1 MKSSQVQSFDPDLLS
16 DLKTS
21 YLFKNVDRKLLETVA
36 NDNLT
41 RIFLSQGERLIQQ
54 GGASNALYVVVKG
67 QLKAILNQENNQ
79 IVFGNI
85 GEGEI
90 VGEMQILL
98 GGKHTANVHA
108 VTDTELIKLPKT
120 TFEKLIDK
128 SPDIL
133 QKMALI
139 IVQRLRHDQ
148 LVGILPDLFG
158 PCDETTVQMLDTQI
172 EWVHISRGNALFRQ
186 GDIGDSLYIVI
197 NGLLQAV
204 TEDEKGKKQ
213 IVGKVYQGESVGEMA
228 IIAGTDRT
236 ASIYALRDSDLVKFS
251 KSAFEL
257 VIRQCPQMMKKLA
270 QLVIHRL
277 NKSIHPSSE
286 HPIAT
291 NIAVIPVSSDV
302 PLTDFCHRLVSALS
316 SSDSAR
322 HLNSNRVDELIGMSG
337 AAQVSQHDP
346 LNVKLVTWLHEQE
359 SKHRF
364 IIYETDKTA
373 THWTKWCLRL
383 ADQVIL
389 VADATTNAML
399 GELKVIPLS
408 YYSQIKV
415 DQTLVLLHPNA
426 NQLPSNTRRWLLER
440 QVKSHHHIRWQT
452 EADFERLA
460 RFISGRAIGLVMGGG
475 GARGFAHYGIFMALK
490 EAGVAIDMIGG
501 TSMGAIMGA
510 QCAADWDI
518 ETVRRVNKKGLIELN
533 PLKKYTLPIIS
544 LTKTQRHEDNLK
556 MTFGDKQIEDLWT
569 NFFCVSSNLTTCE
582 MVIHQQGT
590 LWKAIRA
597 SGAIP
602 GIIEPMLENGNLLID
617 GGVLNNLPGDVM
629 RQFCHTVIVID
640 VSCETHLSVNY
651 DKMPSPWAVLLSR
664 ILPFKKTIH
673 IPSIF
678 DVLIGA
684 NSLASSQQINKV
696 KADAD
701 FYLHPPVD
709 KFGMLEFT
717 AMEQLI
723 EIGYQ
728 YAKKEIERWKNKEGK
743 MGCLT

>member
-1 MKSSQVQSFDPDLLS
+1 MKSSHAQSFAPDLLT

-21 YLFKNVDRKLLETVA
+21 DLFENVDQELLERLGHG
-36 NDNLT
+36 NLT
-41 RIFLSQGERLIQQ
+41 RIFVSQGEMLIQQ
-54 GGASNALYVVVKG
+54 GGASNALYVVVRG

-79 IVFGNI
+79 IVFGSI

-98 GGKHTANVHA
+98 GGKHTANVYA
-108 VTDTELIKLPKT
+108 LTDAELIKLPKT

-148 LVGILPDLFG
+148 LVAILPDLFG
-158 PCDETTVQMLDTQI
+158 PCDETTIQALDTQI
-172 EWVHISRGNALFRQ
+172 EWVHISRGKALFRQ

-204 TEDEKGKKQ
+204 TEDENGKKQ
-213 IVGKVYQGESVGEMA
+213 IIGKIYQGESVGEMA

-236 ASIYALRDSDLVKFS
+236 ASIYALRDSELVKLS

-257 VIRQCPQMMKKLA
+257 LIRQCPQMMKKLA
-270 QLVIHRL
+270 QLVINRL
-277 NKSIHPSSE
+277 NKSIHPSSA

-316 SSDSAR
+316 SSDSAL

-346 LNVKLVTWLHEQE
+346 LNIKLMTWLYGLE

-399 GELKVIPLS
+399 GSLKVIPLT
-408 YYSQIKV
+408 YYSQIKKAN
-415 DQTLVLLHPNA
+415 QTLVLLHPNG
-426 NQLPSNTRRWLLER
+426 NQLPSNTRRWLSER
-440 QVKSHHHIRWQT
+440 QVKSHHHIRWDT
-452 EADFERLA
+452 KADFERLA

-475 GARGFAHYGIFMALK
+475 GARGFAHFGVFMALK
-490 EAGVAIDMIGG
+490 EAGVPIDMIGG
-501 TSMGAIMGA
+501 TSMGAAMGA

-518 ETVRRVNKKGLIELN
+518 ETMRRINRKGLIELN
-533 PLKKYTLPIIS
+533 PIKKYTLPIIS

-556 MTFGDKQIEDLWT
+556 MAFGDKQIEDLWT

-582 MVIHQQGT
+582 MVIHRQGT

-602 GIIEPMLENGNLLID
+602 GIIEPMLEEGNLLVD

-629 RQFCHTVIVID
+629 RQFCHTVIAVD
-640 VSCETHLSVNY
+640 VSCETHLRVNY
-651 DKMPSPWAVLLSR
+651 EKMPSPWAVLWSR

-673 IPSIF
+673 VPSIF
-678 DVLIGA
+678 DVLICA
-684 NSLASSQQINKV
+684 NSLAGSQQINKV

-709 KFGMLEFT
+709 EFGMLEFT
-717 AMEQLI
+717 AMEKLI

-728 YAKKEIERWKNKEGK
+728 YAKKEIENWKNKEGIIFN
-743 MGCLT
+743 